1 MPNNILES
9 LLVSIGCSLKDEK
22 PVKEIATKALSRIAN
37 TLKTDPNQLTSWSKE
52 TIISYSIYEWAYVS
66 YGKNDE
72 ERNDLLDNKA
82 LLNSI
87 STLVSEKFLLI
98 NLRPQAF
105 QSHVSSFSPVS
116 STAEAILS
124 KMDLINSKVCK
135 HDPTKTL
142 IPDLFDRIIKEAIGI
157 VKMLNLGLAN
167 DAYGSWRTL
176 HEAECIIKLLIE
188 GGDDLQR
195 VYLKHIVYNNAFRE
209 AIEDKDATD
218 QIFIQMKAEMKDK
231 GLKSKDMK
239 KYIEYGWLYSS
250 NSFDSTKPAFKLNF
264 RDGVQKAAKLSKY
277 SVWYE
282 AASELSHSSPVF
294 FYSREEY
301 FIELATIGLYDVLE
315 RIEDMFYKYMERYG
329 VITQI
334 DQISRSI
341 LHDQMVIIAHDRRI
355 LFQDKYK
362 DAELYDEEE
371 I

>member
-1 MPNNILES
+1 M
-9 LLVSIGCSLKDEK
+9 
-22 PVKEIATKALSRIAN
+22 
-37 TLKTDPNQLTSWSKE
+37 
-52 TIISYSIYEWAYVS
+52 
-66 YGKNDE
+66 
-72 ERNDLLDNKA
+72 
-82 LLNSI
+82 LNSI

-167 DAYGSWRTL
+167 DA
-176 HEAECIIKLLIE
+176 
-188 GGDDLQR
+188 
-195 VYLKHIVYNNAFRE
+195 
-209 AIEDKDATD
+209 ATD
-218 QIFIQMKAEMKDK
+218 QIFIQMKAEMKNK

-250 NSFDSTKPAFKLNF
+250 NSFDSTNPAFKLNF

>member
-1 MPNNILES
+1 
-9 LLVSIGCSLKDEK
+9 
-22 PVKEIATKALSRIAN
+22 
-37 TLKTDPNQLTSWSKE
+37 
-52 TIISYSIYEWAYVS
+52 
-66 YGKNDE
+66 
-72 ERNDLLDNKA
+72 
-82 LLNSI
+82 
-87 STLVSEKFLLI
+87 
-98 NLRPQAF
+98 
-105 QSHVSSFSPVS
+105 
-116 STAEAILS
+116 
-124 KMDLINSKVCK
+124 
-135 HDPTKTL
+135 
-142 IPDLFDRIIKEAIGI
+142 
-157 VKMLNLGLAN
+157 MLNLGLAN

-250 NSFDSTKPAFKLNF
+250 NSFDSTNPAFKLNF